1 MDIRFTHVRLL
12 VKDFKAC
19 FRFYRDTLGFTPVW
33 GDENGGYADFETG
46 SVAIAMF
53 DRSAMAD
60 AIGKGH
66 LPLEAACKD
75 TAALIFEVPDVDGAA
90 HELKSKGCQFET
102 EPADQSGWGIR
113 AAHFRDPDGNLLEIN
128 QPLNRTD

>member
-33 GDENGGYADFETG
+33 GDESGGYADFSTG

-53 DRSAMAD
+53 DRTAMAD

-66 LPLEAACKD
+66 LPLEAPCKD
-75 TAALIFEVPDVDGAA
+75 TAALIFEVPDVDGAT
-90 HELKSKGCQFET
+90 HELKRTGCQFET
-102 EPADQSGWGIR
+102 EPADQSGWGVR
-113 AAHFRDPDGNLLEIN
+113 TAHFRDPDGNLIEIN
-128 QPLNRTD
+128 QPLNSTA